1 MDSKDEWENLH
12 RQNRFRPKYPNEAAV
27 QWMFRNFKRDKTE
40 KVLDIGCGAGRHTFM
55 LAKENIIPYGIDISM
70 PGVEYTREILRTN
83 GDFGEYTNNIVCG
96 TFSELLFEDNFFD
109 GAMAYGSLYYSD
121 IAGIKRAIGE
131 MSRVMKNG
139 GRGMILVR
147 GLQDYRYGS
156 GKEIEKNTFIIEYN
170 NEHASANAENG
181 MVMHFFTKE
190 ELTLLCTEV
199 FSSVSIDSI
208 CVTTDGGKLANFDY
222 VVNVVK

>member
-12 RQNRFRPKYPNEAAV
+12 RQNRFRPKYPNEVAV

-96 TFSELLFEDNFFD
+96 TFSELPFEDNFFD

-121 IAGIKRAIGE
+121 IAG
-131 MSRVMKNG
+131 
-139 GRGMILVR
+139 
-147 GLQDYRYGS
+147 
-156 GKEIEKNTFIIEYN
+156 T
-170 NEHASANAENG
+170 
-181 MVMHFFTKE
+181 
-190 ELTLLCTEV
+190 
-199 FSSVSIDSI
+199 
-208 CVTTDGGKLANFDY
+208 NFDIGGFAVFADYFFDGMLADFY
-222 VVNVVK
+222 VQSKISKAQRQVDEAITRVQDALARIR